1 MVQIL
6 PRSWIL
12 RFTGLGKVRETPNR
26 VATVDSVADAGSWR
40 FQFLARTR
48 ADRNE
53 ALFRAPFGCLSRR
66 VR

>member
-12 RFTGLGKVRETPNR
+12 RFTGLGKVRETSNR

-40 FQFLARTR
+40 FQFLARTAQTGMR
-48 ADRNE
+48 LGSGHRLA
-53 ALFRAPFGCLSRR
+53 
-66 VR
+66 V